1 MLLVTYINLYN
12 KSVMD
17 TLFLVEWSKDHVL
30 TVVAVIITLVL
41 VYHYIIERDKVV
53 KLSKKY
59 RSSIFETQSKIFLNA
74 TQYLIDGNKDLAI
87 KEFLNA
93 VDLNRE
99 TIETY
104 FALGGLFRS
113 NGEIEKAIS
122 IHRSLIARENI
133 SESTR
138 LQGLKELAVDFD
150 KGGFIDKA
158 IETYKD
164 VLKIN
169 RDQQDVI
176 QALCRIYED
185 IEDWDQAYN
194 YRIML
199 SKVGHVNQSETISHI
214 LVQKAKALFE
224 KGQFKA
230 CAEEIEDAFRFA
242 PSVSAKI
249 LRLKLFLVQ
258 GKMEDAK
265 GVLLELLKEHPMYAS
280 FIFVSLEEF
289 NNNLPEKQEYLERL
303 KQLKAYFLDLKDLD
317 LMSSPSVVLSKIRLL
332 KSSSRITDAFELLDY
347 WMKNH
352 GQSDVLKV
360 EYIKLLIEVN
370 KTDEALGQT
379 KQLLNNL
386 HSTLTRH
393 YCAQCGYNSDDIFW
407 RCPQCHNWE
416 TIQFR
421 WKV

>member
-1 MLLVTYINLYN
+1 MDYAFLLDWGKNHL
-12 KSVMD
+12 
-17 TLFLVEWSKDHVL
+17 L
-30 TVVAVIITLVL
+30 TIVAVVTTLVL
-41 VYHYIIERDKVV
+41 LYHYVIERDKGV

-59 RSSIFETQSKIFLNA
+59 RNSIFEAQSRIFLNA
-74 TQYLIDGNKDLAI
+74 TQYLIEGNKDLAI

-99 TIETY
+99 TIDTY

-122 IHRSLIARENI
+122 IHRSLIARESI

-138 LQGLKELAVDFD
+138 LMALKELALDFD

-158 IETYKD
+158 VETYKD

-176 QALCRIYED
+176 HSLCRIYED

-199 SKVGHVNQSETISHI
+199 SKVGQENQSETISHI
-214 LVQKAKALFE
+214 LVQKAKALFD

-230 CAEEIEDAFRFA
+230 CAEELEDAFRFA

-249 LRLKLFLVQ
+249 LRLRLFLVL
-258 GKMEDAK
+258 GKMEDAN
-265 GVLLELLKEHPMYAS
+265 GLLMELLKEHPMYAT
-280 FIFVSLEEF
+280 FIFVSLDQF
-289 NNNLPEKQEYLERL
+289 NPKLAQVDQYKERL
-303 KQLKAYFLDLKDLD
+303 NQLKDYFLGINDID
-317 LMSSPSVVLSKIRLL
+317 LMNSPSVVLSKIRLL
-332 KSSSRITDAFELLDY
+332 KDLKKTSDAFHLLDD
-347 WMKNH
+347 WMKNQ
-352 GQSDVLKV
+352 GQSDVLKI
-360 EYIKLLIEVN
+360 EYIKILIEIG
-370 KTDEALGQT
+370 KTDEALSHT
-379 KQLLNNL
+379 KSLLNNL
-386 HSTLTRH
+386 HSSLTRH
-393 YCAQCGYNSDDIFW
+393 YCSQCGYNSDEIFW
-407 RCPQCHNWE
+407 RCPQCHSWE

>member
-1 MLLVTYINLYN
+1 VDYAFLLDWGKDHALMIVAVVI
-12 KSVMD
+12 
-17 TLFLVEWSKDHVL
+17 TLFL
-30 TVVAVIITLVL
+30 I
-41 VYHYIIERDKVV
+41 YHYVIERDKAV

-59 RSSIFETQSKIFLNA
+59 RNSIFEAQSRIFLNA
-74 TQYLIDGNKDLAI
+74 TQYLIEGNKDLAI

-122 IHRSLIARENI
+122 IHRSLIARESI

-138 LQGLKELAVDFD
+138 LQALKELALDFD

-158 IETYKD
+158 VETYKD

-176 QALCRIYED
+176 HSLCRIFED
-185 IEDWDQAYN
+185 TEDWDQAYN

-199 SKVGHVNQSETISHI
+199 SKVGQENQSETISHI
-214 LVQKAKALFE
+214 LVQKAKALFDR
-224 KGQFKA
+224 GQFKA
-230 CAEEIEDAFRFA
+230 CSEELEDAFRFA

-249 LRLKLFLVQ
+249 LRLRLYLVL
-258 GKMEDAK
+258 GKMEDAN
-265 GVLLELLKEHPMYAS
+265 GLLMELLKEHPMYAT
-280 FIFVSLEEF
+280 FIFVSLDQF
-289 NNNLPEKQEYLERL
+289 NHKLPQKDEYKERL
-303 KQLKAYFLDLKDLD
+303 QKLKEYFLEINDVD
-317 LMSSPSVVLSKIRLL
+317 LMTSPSVVLSKIRLL
-332 KSSSRITDAFELLDY
+332 KDLHKSGEAFSLLDD
-347 WMKNH
+347 WLKNH

-360 EYIKLLIEVN
+360 EYIKILIEVG
-370 KTDEALGQT
+370 KVEEALQQT
-379 KQLLNNL
+379 KSLLNNL
-386 HSTLTRH
+386 HNSLTRH
-393 YCAQCGYNSDDIFW
+393 FCSQCGYNSDEIFW

>member
-1 MLLVTYINLYN
+1 MDYSFLL
-12 KSVMD
+12 D
-17 TLFLVEWSKDHVL
+17 WGKDHAL
-30 TVVAVIITLVL
+30 TVVAVVITLVL
-41 VYHYIIERDKVV
+41 IYHYVIERDKAV

-59 RSSIFETQSKIFLNA
+59 RNSIFEAQSRIFLNA

-99 TIETY
+99 TIDTY

-122 IHRSLIARENI
+122 IHRSLIARESI

-138 LQGLKELAVDFD
+138 LLALKELALDFD

-158 IETYKD
+158 VETYKD

-169 RDQQDVI
+169 RDQHDVI
-176 QALCRIYED
+176 LALCRIFED
-185 IEDWDQAYN
+185 TEDWDQAYN

-199 SKVGHVNQSETISHI
+199 SKVGQENQSETISHI
-214 LVQKAKALFE
+214 LVQKAKALFD

-230 CAEEIEDAFRFA
+230 CAEELEDAFRFA

-249 LRLKLFLVQ
+249 LRLRLYLVL
-258 GKMEDAK
+258 GNMENANSI
-265 GVLLELLKEHPMYAS
+265 LLELLKEHPMYAT
-280 FIFVSLEEF
+280 FIFVSLDQF
-289 NNNLPEKQEYLERL
+289 NPKLPQKDEYKERL
-303 KQLKAYFLDLKDLD
+303 NQLKTYFLGLKDVD

-332 KSSSRITDAFELLDY
+332 KDLQRTTDAFSLLDD

-360 EYIKLLIEVN
+360 EYIKILIEVG
-370 KTDEALGQT
+370 KTEEALAHT
-379 KQLLNNL
+379 KTLLNNL
-386 HSTLTRH
+386 HNSLTRH
-393 YCAQCGYNSDDIFW
+393 YCSQCGYNSDEIFW

>member
-1 MLLVTYINLYN
+1 MDYAFLLN
-12 KSVMD
+12 
-17 TLFLVEWSKDHVL
+17 WGKDNAL
-30 TVVAVIITLVL
+30 TVVAVVITLVL
-41 VYHYIIERDKVV
+41 IYHYVIERDKAV

-59 RSSIFETQSKIFLNA
+59 RNSIFEAQSRIFLNA
-74 TQYLIDGNKDLAI
+74 TQYLIEGNKDLAI

-99 TIETY
+99 TIDTY

-122 IHRSLIARENI
+122 IHRSLIARESI

-138 LQGLKELAVDFD
+138 LQALKELALDFD

-176 QALCRIYED
+176 HSLCRIYED

-199 SKVGHVNQSETISHI
+199 SKVGQENQSETISHI
-214 LVQKAKALFE
+214 LVQKAKALFD

-230 CAEEIEDAFRFA
+230 CAEELEDAFRFA

-249 LRLKLFLVQ
+249 LRLRLYLVL
-258 GKMEDAK
+258 GNMENAN
-265 GVLLELLKEHPMYAS
+265 GVLLELLKEHPMYAT
-280 FIFVSLEEF
+280 FIFVSLDQF
-289 NNNLPEKQEYLERL
+289 NSKLPQKDEYKERL
-303 KQLKAYFLDLKDLD
+303 NQLKTYFLGLNDID

-332 KSSSRITDAFELLDY
+332 KDLQKTTDAFNLLDD

-352 GQSDVLKV
+352 GHSDVLRV
-360 EYIKLLIEVN
+360 EYIKILIEVG
-370 KTDEALGQT
+370 KVDEALQHT
-379 KQLLNNL
+379 KSLLNNL
-386 HSTLTRH
+386 HSSLTRH
-393 YCAQCGYNSDDIFW
+393 YCSQCGYNSDEIFW

>member
-1 MLLVTYINLYN
+1 MDFTFLL
-12 KSVMD
+12 
-17 TLFLVEWSKDHVL
+17 EWGKDHIL
-30 TVVAVIITLVL
+30 TVVAVVITLVL
-41 VYHYIIERDKVV
+41 IYHYVIEKDKAV

-59 RSSIFETQSKIFLNA
+59 RHSIFEAQSRIFLNA
-74 TQYLIDGNKDLAI
+74 TQYLIEGNKDLAI

-99 TIETY
+99 TIDTY

-122 IHRSLIARENI
+122 IHRSLIARESI

-138 LQGLKELAVDFD
+138 LQALKELALDFD

-158 IETYKD
+158 VETYKD

-176 QALCRIYED
+176 NSLCRIFED
-185 IEDWDQAYN
+185 TEDWDQAYN

-199 SKVGHVNQSETISHI
+199 SKVGQENQSETISHI
-214 LVQKAKALFE
+214 LVEKAKVMFE
-224 KGQFKA
+224 HGQFKA
-230 CAEEIEDAFRFA
+230 CAEELEDAFRFA

-258 GKMEDAK
+258 AKMEDAN
-265 GVLLELLKEHPMYAS
+265 GVLLELLKEHPMYAT
-280 FIFVSLEEF
+280 FIFVSLDSF
-289 NNNLPEKQEYLERL
+289 NSKLPQKDEYLQRL
-303 KQLKAYFLDLKDLD
+303 QQLKDYFLSLNDLD

-332 KSSSRITDAFELLDY
+332 KDVKKTGDAFDLLDG

-352 GQSDVLKV
+352 GHSDVLKV
-360 EYIKLLIEVN
+360 EYIKILIEVG
-370 KTDEALGQT
+370 KVEEALQHT
-379 KQLLNNL
+379 KGLLNNL
-386 HSTLTRH
+386 QSSLTRH
-393 YCAQCGYNSDDIFW
+393 YCSQCGYNSDEIFW
-407 RCPQCHNWE
+407 RCPQCHSWE

>member
-1 MLLVTYINLYN
+1 MDYTFLL
-12 KSVMD
+12 
-17 TLFLVEWSKDHVL
+17 EWGKDHAL
-30 TVVAVIITLVL
+30 TVVAVVITLVL
-41 VYHYIIERDKVV
+41 IYHYVIERDKAV

-59 RSSIFETQSKIFLNA
+59 RNSIFEAQSRIFLNA
-74 TQYLIDGNKDLAI
+74 TQYLIEGNKDLAI

-99 TIETY
+99 TIDTY

-122 IHRSLIARENI
+122 IHRSLIARESI

-138 LQGLKELAVDFD
+138 LQALKELALDFD

-158 IETYKD
+158 VETYKD

-176 QALCRIYED
+176 HSLCRIFED

-199 SKVGHVNQSETISHI
+199 SKVGQENQSETISHI
-214 LVQKAKALFE
+214 LVQKAKALFD

-230 CAEEIEDAFRFA
+230 CAEELEDAFRFA

-249 LRLKLFLVQ
+249 LRLRIYLVL
-258 GKMEDAK
+258 GNMEDAN
-265 GVLLELLKEHPMYAS
+265 GLLLELLKEHPMYAT
-280 FIFVSLEEF
+280 FIFVSLDHF
-289 NNNLPEKQEYLERL
+289 NPKLQEAKEYKERL
-303 KQLKAYFLDLKDLD
+303 QQLKTYFLGLNDID
-317 LMSSPSVVLSKIRLL
+317 LMSAPSVILSKIRLL
-332 KSSSRITDAFELLDY
+332 KDLQRTDDAFHLLDD

-360 EYIKLLIEVN
+360 EYIKILIEVG
-370 KTDEALGQT
+370 KVEDALFHT
-379 KQLLNNL
+379 KSLLNNL
-386 HSTLTRH
+386 HSSLTRH
-393 YCAQCGYNSDDIFW
+393 YCSQCGYNSDEIFW

>member
-1 MLLVTYINLYN
+1 MDYAFLL
-12 KSVMD
+12 
-17 TLFLVEWSKDHVL
+17 EWGKNHIL
-30 TVVAVIITLVL
+30 TVVAVVITLVL
-41 VYHYIIERDKVV
+41 IYHYVIEKDKAV

-59 RSSIFETQSKIFLNA
+59 RHSIFEAQSRIFLNA
-74 TQYLIDGNKDLAI
+74 TQYLIEGNKDLAI

-99 TIETY
+99 TIDTY

-138 LQGLKELAVDFD
+138 LQALKELALDFD

-158 IETYKD
+158 VETYKD

-176 QALCRIYED
+176 NSLCRIYED
-185 IEDWDQAYN
+185 TEDWDQAYN

-199 SKVGHVNQSETISHI
+199 SKVGQENQSETISHI
-214 LVQKAKALFE
+214 LVEKAKVMFE
-224 KGQFKA
+224 QGQFKA
-230 CAEEIEDAFRFA
+230 CAEELEDAFRFA

-258 GKMEDAK
+258 GKMEDANV
-265 GVLLELLKEHPMYAS
+265 VLLELLKEHPMYAT
-280 FIFVSLEEF
+280 FIFVSLDTF
-289 NNNLPEKQEYLERL
+289 NRKLPQKDEYTQRL
-303 KQLKAYFLDLKDLD
+303 QQLKDYFLGLNDLD

-332 KSSSRITDAFELLDY
+332 KDLNKTGDAFELLDG

-352 GQSDVLKV
+352 GHSDVLKV
-360 EYIKLLIEVN
+360 EYIKILIEVG
-370 KTDEALGQT
+370 KVEEALQHT
-379 KQLLNNL
+379 KGLLNNL
-386 HSTLTRH
+386 HSSLTRH
-393 YCAQCGYNSDDIFW
+393 YCSQCGYNSDEIFW
-407 RCPQCHNWE
+407 RCPQCHSWE

>member
-1 MLLVTYINLYN
+1 MDF
-12 KSVMD
+12 SV
-17 TLFLVEWSKDHVL
+17 FLDWGKDHALMVL
-30 TVVAVIITLVL
+30 AVGITLVL
-41 VYHYIIERDKVV
+41 IYHYVLERDKGV
-53 KLSKKY
+53 KLSKRY
-59 RSSIFETQSKIFLNA
+59 RNSIFEAQSKIFLNA
-74 TQYLIDGNKDLAI
+74 TQYLIEGNKDLAI

-93 VDLNRE
+93 VDINRE
-99 TIETY
+99 TIDTY

-122 IHRSLIARENI
+122 IHRSLIARESI

-138 LQGLKELAVDFD
+138 LAALKELALDFD

-199 SKVGHVNQSETISHI
+199 SKVGHANQSETISHI
-214 LVQKAKALFE
+214 LVQKAKNLFDT
-224 KGQFKA
+224 GQYKP
-230 CAEEIEDAFRFA
+230 CAEELEDAFRFA

-249 LRLKLFLVQ
+249 LRLRLYLVLGQ
-258 GKMEDAK
+258 MENAK
-265 GVLLELLKEHPMYAS
+265 SILLELLKEHPMYAT
-280 FIFVSLEEF
+280 FIFVSIEHF
-289 NNNLPEKQEYLERL
+289 DRRSEKAGDYQGRL
-303 KQLKAYFLDLKDLD
+303 KQLKEYFLGLDDAD

-332 KSSSRITDAFELLDY
+332 KDLNLSEDAFDLLSN

-360 EYIKLLIEVN
+360 EYIKILIEVG
-370 KTDEALGQT
+370 KVEEALVHT
-379 KQLLNNL
+379 KTLLNNL
-386 HSTLTRH
+386 HSSLSRH
-393 YCAQCGYNSDDIFW
+393 YCSQCGYNSDEIFW
-407 RCPQCHNWE
+407 RCPQCHEWE

>member
-1 MLLVTYINLYN
+1 MEYNIYIN
-12 KSVMD
+12 
-17 TLFLVEWSKDHVL
+17 WIQDHLL
-30 TVVAVIITLVL
+30 TVIAVSITLVL
-41 VYHYIIERDKVV
+41 IYHYLIEKEKGI
-53 KLSKKY
+53 KLSQKY
-59 RSSIFETQSKIFLNA
+59 RNAIFETQSKIFLNA
-74 TQYLIDGNKDLAI
+74 TQYLISGNKDLAI

-99 TIETY
+99 TIDTY

-133 SESTR
+133 SEATR
-138 LQGLKELAVDFD
+138 LYALKELAVDFD

-169 RDQQDVI
+169 RDQYEVI

-199 SKVGHVNQSETISHI
+199 SKVGHENQSETISHI
-214 LVQKAKALFE
+214 LVQKAKVLFS
-224 KGQFKA
+224 KGKYSE
-230 CAEEIEDAFRFA
+230 CSEDLEDALRFA
-242 PSVSAKI
+242 PTVSARIFKI
-249 LRLKLFLVQ
+249 KLFLVL
-258 GKMEDAK
+258 GRMDDAK
-265 GVLLELLKEHPMYAS
+265 SLIMELLKEHPMYAS
-280 FIFVSLEEF
+280 FIFVSIDEF
-289 NNNLPEKQEYLERL
+289 DGMASDKASYLDRL
-303 KQLKAYFLDLKDLD
+303 KTLKEYFLLIPDTDINAT
-317 LMSSPSVVLSKIRLL
+317 PSVVLSKVRLL
-332 KSSSRITDAFELLDY
+332 KDTNRKDEAFDILKN
-347 WMKNH
+347 WMEKNKNH
-352 GQSDVLKV
+352 SDVLKI
-360 EYIKLLIEVN
+360 EYIKLLIDTN
-370 KTDEALGQT
+370 KTDMAVLQT
-379 KQLLNNL
+379 KELLNNL
-386 HSTLTRH
+386 HSSLTRH
-393 YCAQCGYNSDDIFW
+393 YCSQCGYNSDNLFW

>member
-1 MLLVTYINLYN
+1 MDYAFLLDWGKDHALMIVAVVI
-12 KSVMD
+12 
-17 TLFLVEWSKDHVL
+17 TLFL
-30 TVVAVIITLVL
+30 I
-41 VYHYIIERDKVV
+41 YHYVIERDKAV

-59 RSSIFETQSKIFLNA
+59 RNSIFEAQSRIFLNA
-74 TQYLIDGNKDLAI
+74 TQYLIEGNKDLAI

-122 IHRSLIARENI
+122 IHRSLIARESI

-138 LQGLKELAVDFD
+138 LQALKELALDFD

-158 IETYKD
+158 VETYKD

-176 QALCRIYED
+176 HSLCRIFED
-185 IEDWDQAYN
+185 TEDWDQAYN

-199 SKVGHVNQSETISHI
+199 SKVGQENQSETISHI
-214 LVQKAKALFE
+214 LVQKAKALFDR
-224 KGQFKA
+224 GQFKA
-230 CAEEIEDAFRFA
+230 CSEELEDAFRFA

-249 LRLKLFLVQ
+249 LRLRLYLVL
-258 GKMEDAK
+258 GKMEDAN
-265 GVLLELLKEHPMYAS
+265 GLLMELLKEHPMYAT
-280 FIFVSLEEF
+280 FIFVSLDQF
-289 NNNLPEKQEYLERL
+289 NHKLPQKDEYKERL
-303 KQLKAYFLDLKDLD
+303 QKLKEYFLEINDVD
-317 LMSSPSVVLSKIRLL
+317 LMTSPSVVLSKIRLL
-332 KSSSRITDAFELLDY
+332 KDLHKSGEAFSLLDD
-347 WMKNH
+347 WLKNH

-360 EYIKLLIEVN
+360 EYIKILIEVG
-370 KTDEALGQT
+370 KVEEALQQT
-379 KQLLNNL
+379 KSLLNNL
-386 HSTLTRH
+386 HNSLTRH
-393 YCAQCGYNSDDIFW
+393 FCSQCGYNSDEIFW

>member
-1 MLLVTYINLYN
+1 VDYT
-12 KSVMD
+12 
-17 TLFLVEWSKDHVL
+17 FLIDWGKDNAL
-30 TVVAVIITLVL
+30 TVVAVVITLVL
-41 VYHYIIERDKVV
+41 IYHYVIERDKGV

-59 RSSIFETQSKIFLNA
+59 RNSIFEAQSRIFLNA
-74 TQYLIDGNKDLAI
+74 TQYLIEGNKDLAI

-99 TIETY
+99 TIDTY

-122 IHRSLIARENI
+122 IHRSLIARESI

-138 LQGLKELAVDFD
+138 LQALKELALDFD

-176 QALCRIYED
+176 HSLCRIYED

-199 SKVGHVNQSETISHI
+199 SKVGQENQSETISHI
-214 LVQKAKALFE
+214 LVQKAKALFD

-230 CAEEIEDAFRFA
+230 CAEELEDAFRFA

-249 LRLKLFLVQ
+249 LRLRLYLVL
-258 GKMEDAK
+258 GNMENAN
-265 GVLLELLKEHPMYAS
+265 GVLLELLKEHPMYAT
-280 FIFVSLEEF
+280 FIFVSLDQF
-289 NNNLPEKQEYLERL
+289 NQTLPQKDEYKERL
-303 KQLKAYFLDLKDLD
+303 TQLKNYFLGLNDVD
-317 LMSSPSVVLSKIRLL
+317 LMTSPSVVLSKIRLL
-332 KSSSRITDAFELLDY
+332 KDLHKTGDAFNLLDE

-360 EYIKLLIEVN
+360 EYIKILIEVGKN
-370 KTDEALGQT
+370 EEALQHT
-379 KQLLNNL
+379 KSLLNNL
-386 HSTLTRH
+386 HSSLTRH
-393 YCAQCGYNSDDIFW
+393 YCSQCGYNSDEIFW

>member
-1 MLLVTYINLYN
+1 MDYAFLLDWGKNHL
-12 KSVMD
+12 
-17 TLFLVEWSKDHVL
+17 L
-30 TVVAVIITLVL
+30 TIVAVVTTLVL
-41 VYHYIIERDKVV
+41 LYHYVIERDRAV

-59 RSSIFETQSKIFLNA
+59 RNSIFEAQSRIFLNA
-74 TQYLIDGNKDLAI
+74 TQYLIEGNKDLAI

-99 TIETY
+99 TIDTY

-122 IHRSLIARENI
+122 IHRSLIARESI

-138 LQGLKELAVDFD
+138 LLALKELALDFD

-176 QALCRIYED
+176 HSLCRIYED

-199 SKVGHVNQSETISHI
+199 SKVGQENQSETISHI
-214 LVQKAKALFE
+214 LVQKAKALFD

-230 CAEEIEDAFRFA
+230 CAEELEDAFRFA

-249 LRLKLFLVQ
+249 LRLRLFLVL
-258 GKMEDAK
+258 GKMEDAN
-265 GVLLELLKEHPMYAS
+265 GLLLELLKEHPMYAT
-280 FIFVSLEEF
+280 FIFVSLDQF
-289 NNNLPEKQEYLERL
+289 NPKLQQADQYKERL
-303 KQLKAYFLDLKDLD
+303 HQLKDYFLGINDVD
-317 LMSSPSVVLSKIRLL
+317 LMNSPSVVLSKIRLL
-332 KSSSRITDAFELLDY
+332 KDLKKTGDAFHLLDD
-347 WMKNH
+347 WMKNQ
-352 GQSDVLKV
+352 GQSDVLKI
-360 EYIKLLIEVN
+360 EYIKILIEIG
-370 KTDEALGQT
+370 KSEEALSHT
-379 KQLLNNL
+379 KTLLNNL
-386 HSTLTRH
+386 HSSLTRH
-393 YCAQCGYNSDDIFW
+393 YCSQCGYNSDEIFW
-407 RCPQCHNWE
+407 RCPQCHSWE